1 MKHIENVLEN
11 FNLLVW
17 TVFPTVE
24 TFHDLKNDRR
34 NITFIEK
41 MTGLALKN
49 NSLQKGSEEE
59 FLKLIQRAGDIYKD
73 RKSPAGLHFEAL
85 INEIK
90 KEVSVKSLVREL
102 EDIAHFFGL
111 EKPNEVTFTRL
122 KQDFQ
127 PGSFKKQHALMALA
141 IWLCANKPELGLNY
155 AAIIAFPRYAAEA
168 QPETTEGIR
177 MELSFFEPR
186 GNIDPSVMDF
196 LKNTLPQCA
205 GHLDMHYLT
214 ETRVQFLA
222 TACVLRIPVKQGFAD
237 IPQNYGHGLRD
248 ALSLAHQ
255 LMISWQLTP
264 FYPTTIQF
272 IIAIDAGA
280 FSVIADSIKDLL
292 QPSLHNQLPVR
303 LSHWAYMIS
312 RQLDM
317 RVIFKATQHPN
328 VWCVEDFW
336 CFPYFRSP
344 LALLPTGTPEAQP
357 GPLPVRDQ
365 DMAAFQD
372 ALFFTKS
379 GVSPILD
386 AIRRYPPKVTLAL
399 EVAHIATLR
408 RMGHEAVQILS
419 SVLSFEPYNPIA
431 LTMRMQNLFSLANYA
446 DDWNTASLLYDRALC
461 DGIFF
466 EKYCPP
472 NPVFYAIYG
481 LLFYSKA
488 VKMIRSL
495 RKGVLTDHIEDRKKE
510 AIDCMAKAEFYN
522 RMGLTA
528 SHNAADNR
536 CAFWIGHYYAFRK
549 LLINHPA
556 MLTDKTIPF
565 ADPDDTYIREMN
577 HVYKSMG
584 MLNPHID
591 RTLSEQ
597 IKDLRLMFMLE
608 NYLTSISAKS
618 HYANVLFSA
627 TTMLWDFTPHENKP
641 FIIDMVLMYLDLALS
656 IAASLKESCLGVY
669 ICTEVQSP
677 GEFIRGINT
686 IKAHLEKIKQTGDY
700 ANPAKISLMNL
711 DDDTNAA
718 PITFDLIEA
727 EEKDENAR

>member
-1 MKHIENVLEN
+1 MKNIDYIIDNL
-11 FNLLVW
+11 NLLVW
-17 TVFPTVE
+17 TVFPTIE
-24 TFHDLKNDRR
+24 TFHNIKNDRR
-34 NITFIEK
+34 NITFVEK
-41 MTGLALKN
+41 LITLAHQNKMIN
-49 NSLQKGSEEE
+49 HPTEKDFSE
-59 FLKLIQRAGDIYKD
+59 LIQRTGEIHKD
-73 RKSPAGLHFEAL
+73 RKSGAVFNFESL
-85 INEIK
+85 INELKKDVSIK
-90 KEVSVKSLVREL
+90 TLVKYL
-102 EDIAHFFGL
+102 DQIAEYFGL

-127 PGSFKKQHALMALA
+127 PGSFKKQQALMVLA
-141 IWLCANKPELGLNY
+141 IWLAANKPDLGLNY
-155 AAIIAFPRYAAEA
+155 EAIFNFPRHAAESK
-168 QPETTEGIR
+168 PEPTEGIR

-196 LKNTLPQCA
+196 LKNTLPECA
-205 GHLDMHYLT
+205 RHLEMTYLN
-214 ETRVQFLA
+214 ETRVSFLA
-222 TACVLRIPVKQGFAD
+222 TTCVLRIPVKQGFGE
-237 IPQNYGHGLRD
+237 IPSNYGHGMRD

-272 IIAIDAGA
+272 IIAIDAGSFA
-280 FSVIADSIKDLL
+280 VIADSIKDLL
-292 QPSLHNQLPVR
+292 QPALHDQLPVR

-312 RQLDM
+312 QQLDM
-317 RVIFKATQHPN
+317 RVIFKATEHPN
-328 VWCVEDFW
+328 VWCVEHFW

-344 LALLPTGTPEAQP
+344 LALLPAKNHEAEP
-357 GPLPVRDQ
+357 ALLPVRDK
-365 DMAAFQD
+365 DVAVFQD

-386 AIRRYPPKVTLAL
+386 VIRQYPPKIMLAL

-408 RMGHEAVQILS
+408 RMGHEAVHILS
-419 SVLSFEPYNPIA
+419 NVLSFEPYNHIA

-446 DDWNTASLLYDRALC
+446 DNWNTAGLLYDRALC
-461 DGIFF
+461 DGIFI

-488 VKMIRSL
+488 VKMIRLL
-495 RKGVLTDHIEDRKKE
+495 RKGILKENVEDRKKE
-510 AIDCMAKAEFYN
+510 VIDCMEKAEFYN

-549 LLINHPA
+549 LLMRKPEI
-556 MLTDKTIPF
+556 MTDKNIPF
-565 ADPDDTYIREMN
+565 ADPDNIYIQEMN
-577 HVYKSMG
+577 YVYKSMG

-591 RTLSEQ
+591 QTLSEQ

-627 TTMLWDFTPHENKP
+627 TTMLWDFTPHDNKP
-641 FIIDMVLMYLDLALS
+641 LIIDMVLMYLDLALS
-656 IAASLKESCLGVY
+656 IAASLKEMCLGVY

-677 GEFIRGINT
+677 GEFIRGINN
-686 IKAHLEKIKQTGDY
+686 IKSHLEKIKHTGDY

-711 DDDTNAA
+711 DEDTCSA
-718 PITFDLIEA
+718 PITLDLIKA
-727 EEKDENAR
+727 EQKDEGGK